1 MDIRHATLETCSQAT
16 GMVVVID
23 VLRAFTTACFAFE
36 AGAEEIV
43 LVSTV
48 EEALALRQQIP
59 GALVMGEVGGY
70 RPEGFDFGNSPS
82 ALVNVDL
89 TGRRM
94 IQRTSAGVQG
104 VVRSTGAEILL
115 AASFVCA
122 QATIRYIQSLSP
134 DTVTLVPT
142 DNRDG
147 HGDEDLACAE
157 YLEFLLRGQDVDAA
171 PYLKRVLEAK
181 VTSNFQQGD
190 AQNFPAGDLDC
201 AVEIDRV
208 DFALRV
214 ERHGGRLIMK
224 PAVI

>member
-36 AGAEEIV
+36 AGAEDIV

-48 EEALALRQQIP
+48 EEALALWQQIP

-147 HGDEDLACAE
+147 HGDCL
-157 YLEFLLRGQDVDAA
+157 
-171 PYLKRVLEAK
+171 
-181 VTSNFQQGD
+181 
-190 AQNFPAGDLDC
+190 
-201 AVEIDRV
+201 
-208 DFALRV
+208 
-214 ERHGGRLIMK
+214 
-224 PAVI
+224 